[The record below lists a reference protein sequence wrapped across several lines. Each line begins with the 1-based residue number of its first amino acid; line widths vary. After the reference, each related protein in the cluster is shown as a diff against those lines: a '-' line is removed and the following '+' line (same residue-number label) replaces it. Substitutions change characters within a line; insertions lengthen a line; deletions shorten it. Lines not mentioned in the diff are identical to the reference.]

1 MDINLLV
8 IALGN
13 SRLATGVFA
22 AGELERVVRH
32 PIADR
37 GQWEGAI
44 QQAWSRIADS
54 AAPAVAA
61 ASVNPQFNSLV
72 EEIARRLAG
81 QGVQWVGRQIE
92 LPIEVCTQNPS
103 ETGIDRILNVAAAF
117 EQMGKA
123 CIVVDAGTA
132 VTVDCCNDNGD
143 FLGGAI
149 APGLSMMLD
158 ALGRRTAGIGRVSF
172 LPPTSGA
179 VGDSTSAAVSQGV
192 YSAIRG
198 LVREVAENYA
208 TQLGQ
213 WPEIIATGGDAHQ
226 LFDGWELIHAISPDL
241 GLYGIA
247 LAYTNHH
254 IRHDSTGT

>member
-8 IALGN
+8 VSVGN

-22 AGELERVVRH
+22 SGQLERVARH
-32 PIADR
+32 PVADR
-37 GQWEGAI
+37 AGWDEAI
-44 QQAWSRIADS
+44 RQGWSLIANS

-61 ASVNPQFNSLV
+61 ASVSPQIDPLIDQAV
-72 EEIARRLAG
+72 RRVSG

-92 LPIEVCTQNPS
+92 IPIEVCTRNPS
-103 ETGIDRILNVAAAF
+103 ETGIDRVLNIAAAY

-132 VTVDCCNDNGD
+132 VTVDCCDDNGD
-143 FLGGAI
+143 FVGGAI

-158 ALGRRTAGIGRVSF
+158 TLGERTAGIGRVSF
-172 LPPTSGA
+172 A
-179 VGDSTSAAVSQGV
+179 VPGEMAGDSTATAVSLGV

-198 LVREVAENYA
+198 LVKEVAENYA
-208 TQLGQ
+208 TRLGR

-247 LAYTNHH
+247 LAYANHH
-254 IRHDSTGT
+254 IRHDGVGQ

>member
-37 GQWEGAI
+37 GAWEGAI
-44 QQAWSRIADS
+44 EHAWSRIADAQS
-54 AAPAVAA
+54 PAVAA

-92 LPIEVCTQNPS
+92 LPIEVCTQNPA
-103 ETGIDRILNVAAAF
+103 ETGIDRVLNVAAAY

-149 APGLSMMLD
+149 APGL
-158 ALGRRTAGIGRVSF
+158 
-172 LPPTSGA
+172 
-179 VGDSTSAAVSQGV
+179 
-192 YSAIRG
+192 
-198 LVREVAENYA
+198 
-208 TQLGQ
+208 
-213 WPEIIATGGDAHQ
+213 
-226 LFDGWELIHAISPDL
+226 
-241 GLYGIA
+241 
-247 LAYTNHH
+247 
-254 IRHDSTGT
+254 